1 MNSDPIL
8 DAKKAALRLE
18 ARRTRK
24 ALQLQHPEAE
34 WMIADRAGELIDIFR
49 LKPGVAALYKALGA
63 EIDPRPLG
71 DTLLRKGWRLA
82 LPAVI
87 DLEGPLEFRAWT
99 PRDRLAHD
107 LAGLPAPL
115 DSAAPVAPS
124 LILVP
129 LLAFDRLGHRLGQ
142 GGGFYDRTF
151 EALRRSGRAPPLV
164 GLAFSGQELDAIPH
178 GPLDQPLDGILTE
191 AGYTA
196 VRKES

>member
-1 MNSDPIL
+1 MQNDPIL
-8 DAKKAALRLE
+8 DAQKAALRIE
-18 ARRTRK
+18 ARRRRRV
-24 ALQLQHPEAE
+24 LQDEHPEAD
-34 WMIADRAGELIDIFR
+34 WMVAGQADVLVEILR

-63 EIDPRPLG
+63 EMDPRLLG
-71 DTLLRKGWRLA
+71 EVLLRRGWRLA

-99 PRDRLAHD
+99 PGAPLDHD
-107 LAGLPAPL
+107 LAGLPAPP
-115 DSAAPVAPS
+115 DSAPPVAPS

-129 LLAFDRLGHRLGQ
+129 LLAFDERGHRLGQ

-151 EALRRSGRAPPLV
+151 EALRGFPAPPPFI
-164 GLAFSGQELDAIPH
+164 GLAYQGQEVEAVPH

-196 VRKES
+196 ARKDF

>member
-1 MNSDPIL
+1 MQNDPVL
-8 DAKKAALRLE
+8 DAQKAALRIE
-18 ARRTRK
+18 ARRKRK
-24 ALQLQHPEAE
+24 ALQVQHPEAD
-34 WMIADRAGELIDIFR
+34 WMIADRADELIEIFR

-71 DTLLRKGWRLA
+71 EALMRKGWRLA
-82 LPAVI
+82 LPTVI
-87 DLEGPLEFRAWT
+87 DLKGPLEFRAWQ
-99 PRDRLAHD
+99 PRDTLAHD

-129 LLAFDRLGHRLGQ
+129 LLAFDRTGHRLGQ

-151 EALRRSGRAPPLV
+151 AALRGFPSPPPFV
-164 GLAFSGQELDAIPH
+164 GLAFEGQELDAIPH

-196 VRKES
+196 ARKDF